1 MANSLEREIEENE
14 VVVISTEFHRAR
26 YKPLK
31 WRLVRVSA
39 GFGMSCVTMGTA
51 LSVEYLMDGEKCRQ
65 EGYML
70 DLEATE
76 QFQKKYGRFAQRLED
91 ISSVNI

>member
-14 VVVISTEFHRAR
+14 VVVISAEFHRAR

-31 WRLVRVSA
+31 WRLIRVSA
-39 GFGMSCVTMGTA
+39 GFGMSPITTGTA
-51 LSVEYLMDGEKCRQ
+51 LSIEYLMDGERCRQ

-70 DLEATE
+70 DPEETE
-76 QFQKKYGRFAQRLED
+76 RFQEKYGRFAQRLED
-91 ISSVNI
+91 VNSVNI